1 MLLDQASDYDFSMV
15 LPRFMVPDE
24 SQVLVPEELMREAV
38 QAMFVAVGMPAENA
52 AECADVLIASD
63 LRGNDSHGVSNML
76 REYIG
81 GFLRGRPHRGY
92 TTGGAIYDCNPRPQ
106 YRTLRERPGTAVL
119 DADGALGIH
128 VGPHAMR
135 IAIAKAKAVGSGS
148 VVVRN
153 AGHFGAIGYFAKMAA
168 EAGCVGQVMLSSG
181 GNMPPTFGASP
192 RLGTNPY
199 AWAAP
204 AGAEVPLMLDMATTQ
219 VREISSGIQRCA
231 NSPMPRVTCL
241 PVRSLL
247 SRVHARVCLRPPG
260 RREQAR
266 TRFSAR
272 RSAACKLDH

>member
-219 VREISSGIQRCA
+219 VREISPGIQRCA

-247 SRVHARVCLRPPG
+247 SRVHARVCLRHPG

>member
-1 MLLDQASDYDFSMV
+1 MV

-24 SQVLVPEELMREAV
+24 SQVLVPEQLVREAV
-38 QAMFVAVGMPAENA
+38 QAMFVAVGMAVDDA

-81 GFLRGRPHRGY
+81 GFLRGRPDRGY
-92 TTGGAIYDCNPRPQ
+92 RIGGPIYDCNPRPRF
-106 YRTLRERPGTAVL
+106 RTVRERPGTAVI

-128 VGPHAMR
+128 VAPHAMR
-135 IAIAKAKAVGSGS
+135 VAIAKAKVVGSGS

-192 RLGTNPY
+192 RLGTNPC

-204 AGAEVPLMLDMATTQ
+204 AGSEVPLMLDMATTQ
-219 VREISSGIQRCA
+219 VCNIDDFSPLRQVADTAHLVLARALISHFQIRL
-231 NSPMPRVTCL
+231 NMHVHVY
-241 PVRSLL
+241 VR
-247 SRVHARVCLRPPG
+247 RTGCG
-260 RREQAR
+260 EQAR
-266 TRFSAR
+266 PGFSTR
-272 RSAACKLDH
+272 RSAACELDH